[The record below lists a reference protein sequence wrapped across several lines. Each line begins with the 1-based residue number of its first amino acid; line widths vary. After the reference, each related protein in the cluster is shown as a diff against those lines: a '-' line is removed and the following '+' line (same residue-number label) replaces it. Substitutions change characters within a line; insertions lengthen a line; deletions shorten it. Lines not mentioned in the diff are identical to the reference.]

1 MEAEGT
7 IVLPPWVAFAVW
19 LRPGVWECMWVN
31 LNALVVEE
39 LSVPEYLQFKE
50 ELVDGP
56 CNGNFVLELD
66 FEPFKVNW
74 EWS

>member
-1 MEAEGT
+1 MIKSCGLLILGMTGNNNFASTGFT
-7 IVLPPWVAFAVW
+7 FAVS
-19 LRPGVWECMWVN
+19 LRPSVWEYMRVN

-56 CNGNFVLELD
+56 
-66 FEPFKVNW
+66 
-74 EWS
+74 